1 MNIYDPSQLYG
12 LAVKAT
18 DEYTRFFA
26 AIAVAN
32 EAARDERKD
41 LAQTLTDLQVTCRAF
56 SELLLHINC
65 VCGNTLDRL
74 TKDQER

>member
-32 EAARDERKD
+32 EATRDERKD
-41 LAQTLTDLQVTCRAF
+41 LAQSLTNLQETCRAF
-56 SELLLHINC
+56 SDLLLHITC
-65 VCGNTLDRL
+65 VCNDNLERL
-74 TKDQER
+74 TKPQEQ